1 VSREVGSVAHQPADF
16 DAIHAAHRPRE
27 LRGFAHSEG
36 PTGGG
41 RSKKSEAPVFRGAPC
56 SKYSQLLVSFCETK
70 EIALLHF
77 AAVWP
82 GLTGV

>member
-41 RSKKSEAPVFRGAPC
+41 RPKKSEAPVFRGAPARNIPN
-56 SKYSQLLVSFCETK
+56 SLFLFVKPRK
-70 EIALLHF
+70 
-77 AAVWP
+77 
-82 GLTGV
+82 